1 MADINRE
8 IDPEQPVREM
18 RSGAHIEQPAN
29 EDQEAQPS
37 DDEEFED
44 DTDDDED
51 DAEEGD
57 EETADQEEP
66 EI

>member
-1 MADINRE
+1 MADDNRE
-8 IDPEQPVREM
+8 MDPERPDGEM
-18 RSGAHIEQPAN
+18 YSSAQSEQPGR

-44 DTDDDED
+44 DADTDDDDDED
-51 DAEEGD
+51 QDEDAADPD
-57 EETADQEEP
+57 ET